1 MKIEQL
7 SNDEVSQVALLLREY
22 WKERNM
28 NYSQKWTESY
38 LKKGHSIEIKKEVFF
53 VLKEETELI
62 GVISIVVWESD
73 LAELRDFVI
82 KKEFRGEGYGKKLL
96 ENSIEWCK
104 KNRIR
109 KIISLSFPKYE
120 KFLEEYS
127 FEREG
132 YLKDHFA
139 DGEHLLIMGKRL
151 K

>member
-7 SNDEVSQVALLLREY
+7 NDNDISQVALLLREY
-22 WKERNM
+22 WKERRM
-28 NYSQKWTESY
+28 DYSQRWAESY

-53 VLKEETELI
+53 VLKEENTLI
-62 GVISIVVWESD
+62 GIISIIVWEGD

-82 KKEFRGEGYGKKLL
+82 KKEFRGKGYGKKLL

-120 KFLEEYS
+120 KFLKEYG

-139 DGEHLLIMGKRL
+139 DGEHLVIMGKHL